1 VARLRLGVALLVPT
15 PVREE
20 VEGLR
25 RALGDAALG
34 RVPGHLTLVPPVNVR
49 QESLGAA
56 LATLRRAAAA
66 CPRRLR
72 LELGPVSTFLP
83 DNPVVYLAVTGDLD
97 ALGGLRHAVLSG
109 PLERQLS
116 WPFVPHVTLTDQAG
130 ADGIPGAVAAL
141 SHYRR
146 AVSFEGVHLLQEVG
160 HSSGRHWVPL
170 ADACLGPAAVVGR
183 GGLALEL
190 ARSTMLDPEAAALA
204 AAALAGDTAG
214 GGAACVQ
221 AAEAAALVGATF
233 ARDTARSR
241 PPVVI
246 TGRREQSVVGVAVAW
261 LTDDGGRVA
270 VLVAAAHRGQ
280 GIGGH
285 LLAAVEATVAEEG
298 WACSRLSAVGPA
310 GFYRARSRWSVV
322 PARYSKTIDE

>member
-1 VARLRLGVALLVPT
+1 VPT

-25 RALGDAALG
+25 RALGDGALG

-49 QESLGAA
+49 KESLGAA

-66 CPRRLR
+66 CPRRLC

-83 DNPVVYLAVTGDLD
+83 DSPVVYLAVAGDLD
-97 ALGGLRHAVLSG
+97 ALERLRRAVLSG

-116 WPFVPHVTLTDQAG
+116 WPFVAHVTLADQAG
-130 ADGIPGAVAAL
+130 ADGVADGVAAVAAVAAL
-141 SHYRR
+141 SHYHRS
-146 AVSFEGVHLLQEVG
+146 VIFEGVHLLQEVG
-160 HSSGRHWVPL
+160 HSSGRRWVPL
-170 ADACLGPAAVVGR
+170 ADACLGPAAVIGR

-204 AAALAGDTAG
+204 GAVIADVTAS
-214 GGAACVQ
+214 
-221 AAEAAALVGATF
+221 
-233 ARDTARSR
+233 SR

-261 LTDDGGRVA
+261 LTDDGGRIA
-270 VLVAAAHRGQ
+270 VLVAADHRGQ

-285 LLAAVEATVAEEG
+285 LLAAAEAAVAQQG

-322 PARYSKTIDE
+322 PERYSKTIDE

>member
-49 QESLGAA
+49 QESLGVV

-83 DNPVVYLAVTGDLD
+83 DSPVVYLAVTGDLD
-97 ALGGLRHAVLSG
+97 ALHALRHAVLSG

-116 WPFVPHVTLTDQAG
+116 WPFVPHVTLADQAG

-160 HSSGRHWVPL
+160 HSSGRRWVPV

-204 AAALAGDTAG
+204 GAALAGDTAG
-214 GGAACVQ
+214 
-221 AAEAAALVGATF
+221 
-233 ARDTARSR
+233 SR
-241 PPVVI
+241 PLVVI

-261 LTDDGGRVA
+261 LSDDGGRVA

-285 LLAAVEATVAEEG
+285 LLAAVEATVAEKG